1 MASRFFLAW
10 HTNLKVFVT
19 LGVQR
24 QRLTIR
30 GMLTRCSFTHSLIA
44 VLRQSAFKVVFTM
57 AFAFPFNA
65 RHLHLATDV
74 IMIIFTTVIFHA
86 AISGA

>member
-44 VLRQSAFKVVFTM
+44 VLRQSAFKVVFAL

-65 RHLHLATDV
+65 LHLHLAADA
-74 IMIIFTTVIFHA
+74 IMVVVRTIIFHA